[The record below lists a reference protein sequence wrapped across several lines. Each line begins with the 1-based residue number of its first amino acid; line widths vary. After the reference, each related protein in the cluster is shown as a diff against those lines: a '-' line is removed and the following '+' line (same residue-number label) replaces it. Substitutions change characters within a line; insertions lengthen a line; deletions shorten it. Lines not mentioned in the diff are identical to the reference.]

1 MDQLAWMFSLIPDA
15 VLVFLI
21 HTCLLAGIVLSIVG
35 TFSSKFPFIGEYG
48 RLAKLV
54 GIPLFL
60 ISIFLEGGLYTEMKW
75 RHKVEDLQAK
85 IAESEA
91 KSKETNVEIQK
102 VYVDRVKTVKEV
114 QIVIQERIKEVTKK
128 IDAECKVAPEA
139 ISILNDAAKLRKGTV
154 VIGPI
159 TPEEAKK

>member
-1 MDQLAWMFSLIPDA
+1 MDQLAWMFSLIPDVILEA
-15 VLVFLI
+15 LI
-21 HTCLLAGIVLSIVG
+21 HITLVAGIVLAVLG
-35 TFSSKFPFIGEYG
+35 TFSSKFPFVGEYG

-60 ISIFLEGGLYTEMKW
+60 LGVFLEGGLVTEMKW
-75 RHKVEDLQAK
+75 RAKADELKAQVEA
-85 IAESEA
+85 SEA
-91 KSKETNVEIQK
+91 KSKETNIQIQK

-139 ISILNDAAKLRKGTV
+139 VSILNDAAKLRKGTV
-154 VIGPI
+154 TISPVSGD
-159 TPEEAKK
+159 TK

>member
-1 MDQLAWMFSLIPDA
+1 MDQLAWMFSLIPDVILEA
-15 VLVFLI
+15 LI
-21 HTCLLAGIVLSIVG
+21 HITLVTGIVLAVLG
-35 TFSSKFPFIGEYG
+35 TFSSKFPFVGEYG

-60 ISIFLEGGLYTEMKW
+60 LGIFLEGGLVTEMKW
-75 RHKVEDLQAK
+75 RAKADELKAQVEA
-85 IAESEA
+85 SEA
-91 KSKETNVEIQK
+91 KSKETNVQIQK

-139 ISILNDAAKLRKGTV
+139 VSILNDAAKLRKGTV
-154 VIGPI
+154 TISPVGGD
-159 TPEEAKK
+159 AK

>member
-15 VLVFLI
+15 VLVFLV
-21 HTCLLAGIVLSIVG
+21 HTCLLAGVVLSIVG

-60 ISIFLEGGLYTEMKW
+60 VSVFLEGGLYTEMKW
-75 RHKVEDLQAK
+75 RAKAEELAAKV
-85 IAESEA
+85 AESEA
-91 KSKETNVEIQK
+91 KSKDTNVVIQK

-114 QIVIQERIKEVTKK
+114 QVVIKERIKEVEKR

-139 ISILNDAAKLRKGTV
+139 ISILNDAAKLRKGIV
-154 VIGPI
+154 EISPI
-159 TPEEAKK
+159 QPGDKK